1 MRLFMHYA
9 LSPARLRAPLARA
22 QPLQPAARCGRRTLA
37 FDADLVALLP
47 SLKAYALSLCRNG
60 AMADD
65 LVQGAS
71 ASAMAS
77 ASSFQVGTS
86 MRAWLFTILRN
97 QYFST
102 LRKRR
107 REVEDADGKSAEKL
121 SMRPSQ
127 NDAVDLQD
135 TMRAMRKLPTIHS
148 DLLMLLGPS
157 GFTYDDAAKKSGCA
171 VGTIKS
177 RAHRAR
183 GSLAT
188 MLAELERRGAPREI
202 ALC

>member
-1 MRLFMHYA
+1 
-9 LSPARLRAPLARA
+9 
-22 QPLQPAARCGRRTLA
+22 
-37 FDADLVALLP
+37 
-47 SLKAYALSLCRNG
+47 
-60 AMADD
+60 
-65 LVQGAS
+65 
-71 ASAMAS
+71 
-77 ASSFQVGTS
+77 

-107 REVEDADGKSAEKL
+107 REVEDADGKSADN
-121 SMRPSQ
+121 SQ
-127 NDAVDLQD
+127 CGQVRTMLWTLE

-148 DLLMLLGPS
+148 DLLMLLGP
-157 GFTYDDAAKKSGCA
+157 GGLTYDEAAQESGCA

-188 MLAELERRGAPREI
+188 MLTDLERRGAPREM

>member
-1 MRLFMHYA
+1 MNYA
-9 LSPARLRAPLARA
+9 LSPTRERVPLARA
-22 QPLQPAARCGRRTLA
+22 PPLHPAARCGRRALA
-37 FDADLVALLP
+37 FDAELVTLLP

-71 ASAMAS
+71 AGAMAS
-77 ASSFQVGTS
+77 APLFRAGSS
-86 MRAWLFTILRN
+86 MRAWMFTILRN

-107 REVEDADGKSAEKL
+107 REVEDADGKSAEQL
-121 SMRPSQ
+121 SVRPSQ
-127 NDAVDLQD
+127 DDAVDLDD

-148 DLLMLLGPS
+148 DLLMLLGP
-157 GFTYDDAAKKSGCA
+157 GGLTYDEAAQQSGCA

-183 GSLAT
+183 GSLAA
-188 MLAELERRGAPREI
+188 MLTELERRGAPREM